1 MTYDEIIEKVAESTG
16 LHKTLVNRI
25 YKAYWRAVKEYIEA
39 LPLKGDLTEE
49 EFNALRPNVNIPKI
63 GKFYV
68 SLERYKNIKK
78 KHFII
83 TEKTNKDAAHKK
95 D

>member
-16 LHKTLVNRI
+16 LHKTFVNKVYR
-25 YKAYWRAVKEYIEA
+25 AYWKAVKEYIET
-39 LPLKGDLTEE
+39 LPLKEELTDED
-49 EFNALRPNVNIPKI
+49 FQKLRPNVNIPAI

-68 SLERYKNIKK
+68 TLERYKNKK
-78 KHFII
+78 KYYKIN
-83 TEKTNKDAAHKK
+83 TEDNVAHKK